1 MPTELRKVT
10 QLAWRKHLLS
20 EAGIEGML
28 ILRERTPV
36 VGRGES
42 HNIIFD
48 AGVVEGYRRALD
60 SIEAVIAAEQ
70 PKPEQLENP

>member
-1 MPTELRKVT
+1 
-10 QLAWRKHLLS
+10 
-20 EAGIEGML
+20 ML

>member
-1 MPTELRKVT
+1 MATELRKVT

-28 ILRERTPV
+28 VLRERTPV

-60 SIEAVIAAEQ
+60 SIDAIIAAEPQ
-70 PKPEQLENP
+70 KPESLENP